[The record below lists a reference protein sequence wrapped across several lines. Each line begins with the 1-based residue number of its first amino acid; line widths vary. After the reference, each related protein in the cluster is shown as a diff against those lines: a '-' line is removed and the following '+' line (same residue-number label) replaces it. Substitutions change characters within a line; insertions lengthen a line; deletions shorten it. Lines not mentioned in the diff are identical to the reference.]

1 MNQTEIEKYVVG
13 YFGEKTADGNLS
25 ATFKELE
32 IDSLSLVEFVMLL
45 EEKFGVEINADEIE
59 EDGSIGQFCT
69 IVEQALQAKQRN

>member
-45 EEKFGVEINADEIE
+45 EEKFGV
-59 EDGSIGQFCT
+59 
-69 IVEQALQAKQRN
+69 